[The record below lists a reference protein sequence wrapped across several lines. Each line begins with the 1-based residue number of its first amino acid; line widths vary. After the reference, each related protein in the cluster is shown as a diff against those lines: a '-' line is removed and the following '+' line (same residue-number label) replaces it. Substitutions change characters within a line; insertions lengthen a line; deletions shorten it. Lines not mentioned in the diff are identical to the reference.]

1 VVDEV
6 GTLEVARAVV
16 EKAVVKMVEEATAV
30 GNEGGTLEVA
40 RVVARAVA
48 KAMATMV
55 VAAEVAWEASQ
66 LPHVHMLR

>member
-1 VVDEV
+1 V
-6 GTLEVARAVV
+6 GTPEVARAVV
-16 EKAVVKMVEEATAV
+16 EKAVVKMAEEATV
-30 GNEGGTLEVA
+30 LGNEVGTVEVA
-40 RVVARAVA
+40 RAVARAVA